1 MMVLYSSFPRAD
13 SGPRGL
19 NAVLRIKVI
28 LLNPFPP
35 VLRHF
40 SKSRGASVRPFPWFE
55 STCACARFS
64 IWHFPDCFSIMRCVL
79 PRLPSANGVFSD
91 MGACNSKRTSFRA
104 GTAGAFRVAACD
116 VTRTPPAPVG
126 GGARDRADVR
136 TGRRKR
142 GRMRPWKG
150 SSEGGKP
157 SGVCRCATF
166 AEKLPVFLLFTG
178 TFVPKLALFSSCC
191 AFSRDKSRGSTDKR
205 GRKRTRKRENVHSRR
220 QKLVV
225 SPFSCKF
232 AAEVPA
238 PHSHFS
244 LACGGLQSTP

>member
-1 MMVLYSSFPRAD
+1 MA
-13 SGPRGL
+13 
-19 NAVLRIKVI
+19 LRRRVI
-28 LLNPFPP
+28 LLNHFSP

-55 STCACARFS
+55 SPYVCARTYFMA
-64 IWHFPDCFSIMRCVL
+64 FPGLLLYPALRSSRVGVCER
-79 PRLPSANGVFSD
+79 GVFGHGGVQFQANVLSS
-91 MGACNSKRTSFRA
+91 GNGRSISRGSVRREGKHRPHR
-104 GTAGAFRVAACD
+104 RVE
-116 VTRTPPAPVG
+116 VR
-126 GGARDRADVR
+126 RDRADVR

-142 GRMRPWKG
+142 GRMRSWKG

-157 SGVCRCATF
+157 SGVRRCATF

-232 AAEVPA
+232 AAEIPA

>member
-1 MMVLYSSFPRAD
+1 MAVSVVRIALRVRA
-13 SGPRGL
+13 SL
-19 NAVLRIKVI
+19 FL
-28 LLNPFPP
+28 
-35 VLRHF
+35 
-40 SKSRGASVRPFPWFE
+40 
-55 STCACARFS
+55 
-64 IWHFPDCFSIMRCVL
+64 WHFLVCFSIMRCVL
-79 PRLPSANGVFSD
+79 PELASVNGVSSG

-104 GTAGAFRVAACD
+104 GTAGAFRVAACG
-116 VTRTPPAPVG
+116 VAQTPPAPSG

-142 GRMRPWKG
+142 GRMRSWKG

-157 SGVCRCATF
+157 SGVRRCAAF

-191 AFSRDKSRGSTDKR
+191 AFSHDKSRGSTDKR
-205 GRKRTRKRENVHSRR
+205 GRKRTRKCENVHSRR

-232 AAEVPA
+232 AAEIPA